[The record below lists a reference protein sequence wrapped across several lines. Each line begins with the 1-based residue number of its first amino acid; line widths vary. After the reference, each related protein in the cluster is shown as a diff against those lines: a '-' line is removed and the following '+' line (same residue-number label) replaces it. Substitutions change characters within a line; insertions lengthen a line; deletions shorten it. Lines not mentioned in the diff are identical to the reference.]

1 MKERIRAAFEAI
13 RQNESV
19 DWVIADPAL
28 NAQFLEKC
36 GELVIAASGAT
47 LNRALLNLRKTGQLR
62 GLKSRGPKVGDD
74 DAYRFA
80 AEMAVRFMERRDG
93 LTLDAVLCDP
103 ELALEFDKLAETISP
118 GFTPLQYRWA
128 ALNLRKAKSLKP
140 EILSRIAP
148 PERVLT
154 SSIKDW
160 QLDAIP
166 SAQGLY
172 LFFTRSE
179 CLYVGEAENLR
190 NRLGKHLDHSDNK
203 WLARWMWDQGTEELF
218 LELQLL
224 AADTT
229 QRVRRALEM
238 ELIRSRRPLF
248 NVQR

>member
-1 MKERIRAAFEAI
+1 VNERIRAAFEAD

-19 DWVIADPAL
+19 DRVIADPAL
-28 NAQFLEKC
+28 NARFLEKC
-36 GELVIAASGAT
+36 RELGITASPAT
-47 LNRALLNLRKTGQLR
+47 INRGLLNLRKAGLLR
-62 GLKSRGPKVGDD
+62 GLKSRAAALGDD
-74 DAYRFA
+74 DGYRFA
-80 AEMAVRFMERRDG
+80 AEMAVRFIERRDG

-103 ELALEFDKLAETISP
+103 ELAAEFDRLASSISP
-118 GFTPLQYRWA
+118 GFSPLEYRWA

-140 EILSRIAP
+140 EILARVAQ
-148 PERVLT
+148 PERLLT
-154 SSIKDW
+154 NAVKDW
-160 QLDAIP
+160 QLHAIP

-203 WLARWMWDQGTEELF
+203 GLARWMWDQGTDVLF

-229 QRVRRALEM
+229 QRVRRALEL